1 MSDDPARNEASNGK
15 TPQGTTVRAT
25 TSADGRTGKPVKF
38 APRQEIPNELYAD
51 GVGGLQFGRNIVK
64 LDLYRV
70 LEFDR
75 DDAEV
80 RQLAHRLVL
89 PITAIPEL
97 VRLLQGFGQA
107 VKDQSGN

>member
-1 MSDDPARNEASNGK
+1 MSDDQARKDASNGK
-15 TPQGTTVRAT
+15 APQGSSVRAST
-25 TSADGRTGKPVKF
+25 PADGRPGKAVKF
-38 APRQEIPNELYAD
+38 APRQDIPDELYAD

-75 DDAEV
+75 DDTEV
-80 RQLAHRLVL
+80 RQLAHRVVL

-107 VKDQSGN
+107 VKDQSNT